1 MLLVFF
7 VDFVALA
14 QHLLSSVVEPL
25 TALRKKEKGY
35 KASALKILRR
45 LGRN

>member
-7 VDFVALA
+7 VDFVAL